1 MKNAKKSSII
11 KNIAP
16 YLVLGMILGIIM
28 VILQFQGAVVNEL
41 STGKLMTALKNK
53 EVTEITITPKSSES
67 IYYVE
72 GKLNSYKDG
81 ESFSTK
87 VVEDEVPQIIEYIN
101 ENNIE
106 KYDTNK
112 DPGSSTILYI
122 VLNVLPLI
130 IIVIAAYSLFSKLA
144 SSNKNSMDFGRSKAR
159 LSDDKDKKSF
169 KDVAGLKE
177 EKEEVEE
184 LIDFLKNPKKF
195 QAMGARIPKGV
206 LLVGP
211 PGTGKTLLAKA
222 IAGEANVP
230 FFYISGSDFV
240 ELFVG
245 VGASRVRDMFK
256 EAKRNAPCLIFID
269 EIDAV
274 GRQRGT
280 GLGGGHDER
289 EQTLNQLL
297 TEMDGFGANEGII
310 IIAATNRPDVLD
322 PALLRPGRFDRQVTV
337 SLPDSTERE
346 AILKVHARNKILSSD
361 VKLNAVAARTPGFS
375 GADLENLLNEAALLA
390 VRRNKNKISM
400 EEIDEATDRVLLGPA
415 KTTRKITD
423 KEKKLVSLHE
433 AGHAVIGLKLE
444 DAEVVHKITII
455 PRGMAGGYTMMLP
468 KEEKLAIMTKNELLG
483 RITGLLGGRVSEE
496 HFLHEMSTG
505 ASDDFKKA
513 TAIARSMVT
522 EYGMSELGPMQYEE
536 REKNVFLGR
545 DYAKSKDF
553 SDQVALEIDRATRKI
568 IDSCYEK
575 AKKIVSENEGL
586 ISLLSDALM
595 KYETLNKEQIDYIVE
610 TGTIPSESII
620 EQPSDEEK
628 NKTLEDLRNLAKEKK
643 IKNYSKM
650 TKAELEEALKE
661 SEE

>member
-1 MKNAKKSSII
+1 MNVKQKQNDSFKNLL
-11 KNIAP
+11 P
-16 YLVLGMILGIIM
+16 YVVLAMVVLVVVFALNM
-28 VILQFQGAVVNEL
+28 QGSTVNEL
-41 STGKLMTALKNK
+41 TTGELMTELQENN
-53 EVTEITITPKSSES
+53 VTEIAITPKSDES

-72 GKLNSYKDG
+72 GKLEGYRET
-81 ESFSTK
+81 ESFTAR
-87 VVEDEVPQIIEYIN
+87 VVGSELDNVLTLIE

-106 KYDTNK
+106 DYDTNA
-112 DPGSSTILYI
+112 DPGSSPFLYI
-122 VLNVLPLI
+122 LVNVLPL
-130 IIVIAAYSLFSKLA
+130 VLLVVVMYFLFMKLA
-144 SSNKNSMDFGRSKAR
+144 NSNKSSMDFGRSKAR
-159 LSDDKDKKSF
+159 LSNENDKKNF

-177 EKEEVEE
+177 EKEEVAE

-195 QAMGARIPKGV
+195 EKLGARIPKGV

-230 FFYISGSDFV
+230 FFFISGSDFV

-256 EAKRNAPCLIFID
+256 EAKRNAPCIIFID

-297 TEMDGFGANEGII
+297 TEMDGFGENEGII

-337 SLPDSTERE
+337 SLPDANERE
-346 AILKVHARNKILSSD
+346 AILKVHAKNKIIDKSVNLANLS
-361 VKLNAVAARTPGFS
+361 LRTPGFS

-390 VRRNKNKISM
+390 VRRNKNAITM
-400 EEIDEATDRVLLGPA
+400 DEIDEATDRVLLGPA

-444 DAEVVHKITII
+444 DAQEVHKITII

-468 KEEKLAIMTKNELLG
+468 KEEKIAVHTKDELLAQ
-483 RITGLLGGRVSEE
+483 ITGLLGGRVSEE
-496 HFLHEMSTG
+496 MFLNEISTG
-505 ASDDFKKA
+505 ASDDIKRA
-513 TAIARSMVT
+513 TKIARSMVT
-522 EYGMSELGPMQYEE
+522 EYGMSDLGPVQYEE
-536 REKNVFLGR
+536 RV
-545 DYAKSKDF
+545 
-553 SDQVALEIDRATRKI
+553 
-568 IDSCYEK
+568 
-575 AKKIVSENEGL
+575 
-586 ISLLSDALM
+586 
-595 KYETLNKEQIDYIVE
+595 KEYF
-610 TGTIPSESII
+610 
-620 EQPSDEEK
+620 
-628 NKTLEDLRNLAKEKK
+628 
-643 IKNYSKM
+643 
-650 TKAELEEALKE
+650 
-661 SEE
+661 

>member
-1 MKNAKKSSII
+1 MNVKPKQNDNFKNLLPYVVLVVVII
-11 KNIAP
+11 V
-16 YLVLGMILGIIM
+16 VLFTLNM
-28 VILQFQGAVVNEL
+28 QGTKVNEL
-41 STGKLMTALKNK
+41 STGELITELKDDK
-53 EVTEITITPKSSES
+53 VTEITITPKSDES

-72 GKLNSYKDG
+72 GKLEDYKNSEK
-81 ESFSTK
+81 FITK
-87 VVEDEVPQIIEYIN
+87 VVGTELANILDMVN
-101 ENNIE
+101 ENHIK
-106 KYDTNK
+106 KYDTEA
-112 DPGSSTILYI
+112 DPGGSMFLY
-122 VLNVLPLI
+122 VAVNVLPLVL
-130 IIVIAAYSLFSKLA
+130 IVVAMYFLFTKLA
-144 SSNKNSMDFGRSKAR
+144 NSNKNSMDFGRSKAR
-159 LSDDKDKKSF
+159 LSNDNDKKNF

-195 QAMGARIPKGV
+195 EKMGARIPKGV

-230 FFYISGSDFV
+230 FFFISGSDFV

-297 TEMDGFGANEGII
+297 TEMDGFGENEGII

-337 SLPDSTERE
+337 SLPDANERE
-346 AILKVHARNKILSSD
+346 AILKVHSKNKILDKDINIKNLS
-361 VKLNAVAARTPGFS
+361 LRTPGFS

-390 VRRNKNKISM
+390 VRRNKDTISM
-400 EEIDEATDRVLLGPA
+400 DEIDEATDRVLLGPA

-423 KEKKLVSLHE
+423 KEKKLVSIHE

-444 DAEVVHKITII
+444 DAQEVHKITII

-468 KEEKLAIMTKNELLG
+468 KEEKIAVLTKNELLAQ
-483 RITGLLGGRVSEE
+483 ITGLLGGRVSEE
-496 HFLHEMSTG
+496 MFLKEISTG
-505 ASDDFKKA
+505 ASDDLKRA
-513 TAIARSMVT
+513 TRIARSMVT
-522 EYGMSELGPMQYEE
+522 EYGMSELGPVQYEE
-536 REKNVFLGR
+536 KSEGVFLGR
-545 DYAKSKDF
+545 DYNSKSKNF
-553 SDQVALEIDRATRKI
+553 SDQVALEIDQQTRKI
-568 IDSCYEK
+568 IEECYNK
-575 AKKIVSENEGL
+575 AKNIIKNNEKL
-586 ISLLSDALM
+586 IMQLSDALM
-595 KYETLNKEQIDYIVE
+595 EYETITKEQI
-610 TGTIPSESII
+610 ESIVKTGKIKPI
-620 EQPSDEEK
+620 EDIEEENKEKEEK
-628 NKTLEDLRNLAKEKK
+628 NSNKTHENKTNE
-643 IKNYSKM
+643 
-650 TKAELEEALKE
+650 
-661 SEE
+661 